1 MRIDLHCHTKAVKKG
16 DSPGRNV
23 TPELFKTKIE
33 NADVKI
39 VAITNHNLFD
49 FEQYKVLSAAVS
61 ENCIVWPGVEIDVLE
76 PDSKRWHLIIVVN
89 PKEAERFSESVNTLF
104 KDDNLDECTH
114 TLDEIYHIFKMHDAI
129 YIAHFHQKRPAVPT
143 EDGEKLDQLVG
154 EPYRIFKETA
164 NENSMSVFANYR
176 YNVLVGSDVQDW
188 NHYEDCTFS
197 ELKLPVD
204 SFEQFCLLAKRDTN
218 VVQTLI
224 NKKESRDLIAHPAVS
239 INLPVKIYADMNVIF
254 GQKGTGKTEIL
265 KSLYESMRSSGF
277 KCVRYVASERDDDFK
292 TLLRAGNL
300 IPDIDKMGISDC
312 SDDFQYIF
320 SWKDSNPTHFANYLN
335 WKKTVGH
342 NANKERMRITHASA
356 LPRIINEKER
366 QHATDKTAIDTII
379 RHFSE
384 IDLFEYLREED
395 ALLLSKLIGKL
406 KNSIYQHRISD
417 LVDEK
422 AISLVNFSINMI
434 KSIADKST
442 NSVSKPSMA
451 GLLGLAE
458 NRLVLL
464 KAINHILNNLSRRE
478 TNYRE
483 KIGTLDEKGSIYINT
498 RFRMLCQESKT
509 DEFKKGIRKLLS
521 AKEMLEKIA
530 EHIFDSNI
538 SEIIQEFCNLCE
550 EQGINSVL
558 PFIGCSKQITN
569 ERGELYSPSNGE
581 KGMLLLQR
589 TILEEADAYFLDE
602 PELGMGNSYI
612 DTSIRPL
619 LIDLS
624 RRHKY
629 VVVATHNANIG
640 VRTLPYMSI
649 YRTHSNGNYT
659 TYSGNPFS
667 DRLVNIYDPNDIL
680 NWAEESLKSLEG
692 SKDAFYERKDIYES
706 NNA

>member
-1 MRIDLHCHTKAVKKG
+1 
-16 DSPGRNV
+16 
-23 TPELFKTKIE
+23 
-33 NADVKI
+33 
-39 VAITNHNLFD
+39 
-49 FEQYKVLSAAVS
+49 
-61 ENCIVWPGVEIDVLE
+61 
-76 PDSKRWHLIIVVN
+76 
-89 PKEAERFSESVNTLF
+89 
-104 KDDNLDECTH
+104 
-114 TLDEIYHIFKMHDAI
+114 
-129 YIAHFHQKRPAVPT
+129 
-143 EDGEKLDQLVG
+143 
-154 EPYRIFKETA
+154 
-164 NENSMSVFANYR
+164 
-176 YNVLVGSDVQDW
+176 
-188 NHYEDCTFS
+188 
-197 ELKLPVD
+197 
-204 SFEQFCLLAKRDTN
+204 
-218 VVQTLI
+218 
-224 NKKESRDLIAHPAVS
+224 
-239 INLPVKIYADMNVIF
+239 
-254 GQKGTGKTEIL
+254 
-265 KSLYESMRSSGF
+265 
-277 KCVRYVASERDDDFK
+277 
-292 TLLRAGNL
+292 
-300 IPDIDKMGISDC
+300 MGISDC